1 MYTIK
6 LRSRG
11 LSYACVQRCMEL
23 RSMIKLT
30 RINKQDTFWV
40 NEDQIEFMEETPD
53 TILSMVSGRKV
64 PVAESAEEVVRLI
77 MKVRR
82 PIILNSG
89 EEAYK
94 YE

>member
-1 MYTIK
+1 
-6 LRSRG
+6 
-11 LSYACVQRCMEL
+11 
-23 RSMIKLT
+23 MIKLT

-82 PIILNSG
+82 PIILNSD

>member
-1 MYTIK
+1 
-6 LRSRG
+6 
-11 LSYACVQRCMEL
+11 MEL

>member
-1 MYTIK
+1 
-6 LRSRG
+6 
-11 LSYACVQRCMEL
+11 
-23 RSMIKLT
+23 MIKLT

>member
-1 MYTIK
+1 
-6 LRSRG
+6 
-11 LSYACVQRCMEL
+11 MEL

-82 PIILNSG
+82 PIILNSD